1 MRPSRSFR
9 PSLPVALEDRVVPS
23 SLTGNVTTAL
33 AQLVSQVRKH
43 GISVQRVG
51 LSAVQLAQS
60 NASDNSFAAP
70 KQETLQSG
78 IPVAE
83 RKTII
88 YATGTP
94 QTESILEVPN
104 LSNNTLTTYKTIN
117 LRNGGGTETVV
128 DTESFSGGTIP
139 LAGTNNTHTIT
150 TTDPDGFVQTETE
163 NEVITGNKTVAN
175 ATIHEASGTQ
185 TWTSVSIK
193 RGPITTENKT
203 ITEPNGR
210 IEHQKTVTTHRGL
223 FDATAMERTVSPGEI
238 LLSPTATDV
247 MRVQPPSS

>member
-9 PSLPVALEDRVVPS
+9 PSSPVALEARVVPS

-33 AQLVSQVRKH
+33 AQLISQDGKQGRP
-43 GISVQRVG
+43 VQRVG
-51 LSAVQLAQS
+51 LSAVEVAQS
-60 NASDNSFAAP
+60 NASDSSFAAP
-70 KQETLQSG
+70 KDETLRSG

-83 RKTII
+83 RETVN

-104 LSNNTLTTYKTIN
+104 LSNNTVTTYKTIN
-117 LRNGGGTETVV
+117 LRNDGGTETVV
-128 DTESFSGGTIP
+128 DTETFSGGTIP
-139 LAGTNNTHTIT
+139 LSGTNNSHTVT
-150 TTDPDGFVQTETE
+150 TTEPDGFVQTETG

-175 ATIHEASGTQ
+175 ATIHEASGTE

-203 ITEPNGR
+203 IIESNGR

-223 FDATAMERTVSPGEI
+223 LDATAMVTTVSPGEI

-247 MRVQPPSS
+247 VRVQPPSS